1 MGASGSKTPTAPL
14 SGLFGGMKSFLIKKF
29 NPDATECALP
39 SNEEKAYYDEDL
51 KRWIFP
57 GDDPAEVAKP
67 LAPPPTLGSI
77 PTEEVKVD
85 DKKENGP
92 IDPIAAMM
100 APPPGLRGLSAK
112 KSSGGIG
119 GRYGGGQTA
128 ISSPP
133 GMVGAGPPGMMS
145 PSAAPPAKFA
155 VFTPKP

>member
-1 MGASGSKTPTAPL
+1 
-14 SGLFGGMKSFLIKKF
+14 MKSFLIKKF

-77 PTEEVKVD
+77 PTEVKTD

-92 IDPIAAMM
+92 VDPIAAMM
-100 APPPGLRGLSAK
+100 APPPGLRGLSAR
-112 KSSGGIG
+112 KSPGIKS
-119 GRYGGGQTA
+119 RGQYVV
-128 ISSPP
+128 SS
-133 GMVGAGPPGMMS
+133 
-145 PSAAPPAKFA
+145 
-155 VFTPKP
+155 